1 MSLRG
6 SVGTALQS
14 AGPELELRHPRDSK
28 PLYNSRRL
36 QTPSIPKP
44 SLILAGLSGCFGFLG
59 VVTLMAGLL
68 VTAGASVE
76 VGEDG
81 QLEPLSPRDGYIRG
95 RAITEDGRPLEKFTV
110 EYAGFPKGA
119 LGTYDGNSNL
129 TAPDQGQIDGANGK
143 YAVKVGDGLYGASA
157 RVEVNYD
164 GHLFRFD
171 LASTNGKGMND
182 REEAGNG
189 IVRDFVWK
197 MSGARPGRDPNSNT
211 ESRMFAMHGGVVKID
226 MHSAN
231 EVQNRKQ
238 TVAPLRDASPGG
250 DVDITLTPKGKVIDG
265 SDGRVIVERFKTDQ
279 SGTIYAAMREIPI
292 GVYTVTAKLGDGT
305 PLRVSDKYSEQ
316 TDTVG
321 IDHRFPGEAS
331 FELHF
336 QPTESVTGGVKMVTL
351 YVNR

>member
-1 MSLRG
+1 LKS
-6 SVGTALQS
+6 ST
-14 AGPELELRHPRDSK
+14 
-28 PLYNSRRL
+28 
-36 QTPSIPKP
+36 IPKP

-59 VVTLMAGLL
+59 VVTLMAGLFM
-68 VTAGASVE
+68 TAGSGGVE

-81 QLEPLSPRDGYIRG
+81 QLEPLSPRGGYIRG
-95 RAITEDGRPLEKFTV
+95 RAISEDGRPLEKFTV
-110 EYAGFPKGA
+110 EYGGFPKGA
-119 LGTYDGNSNL
+119 LGTYDGGGNL
-129 TAPDQGQIDGANGK
+129 SAPDQGQIEGEDGE
-143 YAVKVGDGLYGASA
+143 YSIKVGDGLYGVSA
-157 RVEVNYD
+157 RVEANFD
-164 GHLFRFD
+164 GHLFKFD
-171 LASTNGKGMND
+171 LAPTNGKGMND
-182 REEAGNG
+182 REEAGDG

-211 ESRMFAMHGGVVKID
+211 ESRMYAMHGAVVKID

-231 EVQNRKQ
+231 EVQNRQ
-238 TVAPLRDASPGG
+238 RTLAPLNEASPGA

-265 SDGRVIVERFKTDQ
+265 SDGRVITERFKTDQ
-279 SGTIYAAMREIPI
+279 SGTIYATIREIPV

-305 PLRVSDKYSEQ
+305 PLRVSDKYQEQ

-336 QPTESVTGGVKMVTL
+336 TPTGSVTGGVDMVTL